1 VTDSQAAKT
10 PPKAAP
16 KTKPKTGPRGGKRE
30 RLASAAAEVFHRQG
44 VERTTLGDIAQAADV
59 PLGNVYY
66 YFKTKDQLVEAAL
79 GAHRDQLDGLTDRL
93 DQLPDPADRL
103 KALIAGWV
111 DQRDLAARY
120 GCPFGTL
127 ATELDKR
134 EDGADGLDQAAAVVL
149 RSLIGWA
156 EEQFRLLGR
165 ADAHDLAV
173 ELVAAYQGMSVL
185 ANALR
190 DPEVM
195 ATQGRRLEAWI
206 DTLA

>member
-1 VTDSQAAKT
+1 MTDSEAGKAKS
-10 PPKAAP
+10 
-16 KTKPKTGPRGGKRE
+16 RGGKRE
-30 RLASAAAEVFHRQG
+30 RLASAAAEVFHHQG
-44 VERTTLGDIAQAADV
+44 VERTTLNDIAQAADV

-79 GAHRDQLDGLTDRL
+79 GAHRDRLADITGQL
-93 DQLPDPADRL
+93 DQLPDPAARL

-111 DQRDLAARY
+111 EQRDVAARY

-134 EDGADGLDQAAAVVL
+134 EDGLDQTAAGVL
-149 RSLIGWA
+149 RALIDWT
-156 EEQFRLLGR
+156 EEQFRQLGR
-165 ADAHDLAV
+165 ADAHDLAL

-195 ATQGRRLEAWI
+195 TARGGRLADWI

>member
-1 VTDSQAAKT
+1 VTDSERGTATRKT
-10 PPKAAP
+10 AS
-16 KTKPKTGPRGGKRE
+16 RGGKRE
-30 RLASAAAEVFHRQG
+30 RLASAAAEVFHQQG
-44 VERTTLGDIAQAADV
+44 VERTTLNDIAQAAGV

-66 YFKTKDQLVEAAL
+66 YFKTKDQLIEAAL
-79 GAHRDQLDGLTDRL
+79 GAHRGRLADLTAQL
-93 DQLPDPADRL
+93 DQLPDPAARL

-111 DQRDLAARY
+111 EQRELAARY

-134 EDGADGLDQAAAVVL
+134 EDGLDQTAAGVL
-149 RSLIGWA
+149 RALIDWA
-156 EEQFRLLGR
+156 EDQFVQLGR

-190 DPEVM
+190 DPEVTT
-195 ATQGRRLEAWI
+195 TQGRRLEGWI